1 MSGNK
6 LFRGT
11 YTALVT
17 PFENNRV
24 DFESLKKVVLQQL
37 DGGIDGF
44 IVNGTT
50 GESPTLK
57 AGEVKEI
64 FDFVRDLT
72 GDEHQIILGVGT
84 NNTETTIEWI
94 KRANEW
100 KVDGALAVV
109 PYYNKPPQR
118 GLVKHFEAVA
128 DQSQVPVIL
137 YNVPGRTIQ
146 TLSVESIE
154 KLSRH
159 EMIKGIKESTGD
171 MDFFSKVR
179 DVVPKDFSLL
189 SGDDGTA
196 VDFCLQGGDGLIG
209 VVTHV
214 IPRKMSEFISAARA
228 GKEAAKTEF
237 QEYNRLIEDIY
248 LEANPIPVKMALHL
262 MGLTKTPELRSPLV
276 EMSRENKERLHKC
289 LQALQLI

>member
-1 MSGNK
+1 MSDSK
-6 LFRGT
+6 LFQGA
-11 YTALVT
+11 YTALIT
-17 PFENNRV
+17 PFENNKV
-24 DFESLKKVVLQQL
+24 DFESLKKVIQQQIT
-37 DGGIDGF
+37 GGINGF

-64 FDFVRDLT
+64 FDLVRGMVSKD
-72 GDEHQIILGVGT
+72 HQVILGVGT

-94 KRANEW
+94 QRANEW
-100 KVDGALAVV
+100 KADGALAVV

-128 DQSQVPVIL
+128 NASRVPVIL

-159 EMIKGIKESTGD
+159 EMIRGIKESTGD
-171 MDFFSKVR
+171 LKFFSEVKKA
-179 DVVPKDFSLL
+179 VPKDFSLL

-196 VDFCLQGGDGLIG
+196 IDFCLQGGDGLIG

-214 IPRKMSEFISAARA
+214 IPQKMSRLISEARN
-228 GKEAAKTEF
+228 GVESSRTEF
-237 QEYNRLIEDIY
+237 KNYEKLIESIY

-262 MGLTKTPELRSPLV
+262 MGLIKTPDLRSPLV
-276 EMSRENKERLHKC
+276 ELSQENKMRLQEC
-289 LQALQLI
+289 LQALQQI